1 MWIMQ
6 GTNKIHSTAIIG
18 DNVELGEN
26 NVIYPYA
33 VIGLLG
39 FIRNHGDVNGV
50 IKIGDNNWI
59 GCHVTVMCGEEGE
72 TIIGDGNLIMNYV
85 NVGHHVE
92 IGNQN
97 EIGAR
102 SLLAGYATIGDRNKI
117 KLNCTIR
124 NRKSIGSDNI
134 IGMCSNVVSDLGSKS
149 LYFGNPCKK
158 VKDL

>member
-1 MWIMQ
+1 
-6 GTNKIHSTAIIG
+6 
-18 DNVELGEN
+18 
-26 NVIYPYA
+26 
-33 VIGLLG
+33 
-39 FIRNHGDVNGV
+39 
-50 IKIGDNNWI
+50 
-59 GCHVTVMCGEEGE
+59 
-72 TIIGDGNLIMNYV
+72 MNYV

-102 SLLAGYATIGDRNKI
+102 SLIAGYVTIGDSNKI